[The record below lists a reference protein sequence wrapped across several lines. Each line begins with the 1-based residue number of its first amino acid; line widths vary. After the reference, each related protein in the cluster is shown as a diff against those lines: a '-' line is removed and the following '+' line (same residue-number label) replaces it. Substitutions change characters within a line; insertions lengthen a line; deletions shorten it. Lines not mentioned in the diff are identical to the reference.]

1 MFFLCSPKCFLLL
14 QISDVCSCDTTICLA
29 INPYVHFLEGGAE
42 VMDGV
47 ARSSHKLKEI
57 IESVARSSHKIKRSE
72 IAKALAEEENDVVE
86 CSSEATWMSTESTSE
101 VVEEVESEVVTEVE
115 VEKEVKKEVEKKS
128 YSVLETEKEVEKE
141 SKERENKPNSHASA
155 SPHSLNK
162 GVRIEKE
169 VEIEEEVEVE
179 NSPMTTSSPIA
190 ADGKIVIIT

>member
-1 MFFLCSPKCFLLL
+1 
-14 QISDVCSCDTTICLA
+14 
-29 INPYVHFLEGGAE
+29 
-42 VMDGV
+42 MDGV

-101 VVEEVESEVVTEVE
+101 AEVVEVVVNKVVTAAGEE
-115 VEKEVKKEVEKKS
+115 EKEVEKKD
-128 YSVLETEKEVEKE
+128 YSVFEAVKEVEKE
-141 SKERENKPNSHASA
+141 SEEPEQEFKKPELDEKQNSLAPA
-155 SPHSLNK
+155 SPYSVNK
-162 GVRIEKE
+162 GIIVEKE
-169 VEIEEEVEVE
+169 VEIEEEVEVV